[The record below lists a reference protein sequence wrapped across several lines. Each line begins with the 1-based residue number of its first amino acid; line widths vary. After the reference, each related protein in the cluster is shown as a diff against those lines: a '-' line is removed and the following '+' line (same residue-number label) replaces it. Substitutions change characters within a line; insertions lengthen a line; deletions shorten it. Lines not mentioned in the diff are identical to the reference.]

1 MATVFI
7 FRSGGLYKVSRR
19 KQAEKTDQATEPLDA
34 IQTETLCSADETL
47 EEGQPL
53 CAERLQKDADSTAKQ
68 RLSQ

>member
-7 FRSGGLYKVSRR
+7 FRSGGYRVSRR

-47 EEGQPL
+47 EE
-53 CAERLQKDADSTAKQ
+53 
-68 RLSQ
+68 